1 MITLAIT
8 VGGWI
13 AIGFAALFVLLAI
26 WLVSWGIG
34 TYNKL
39 IKGRNKVK
47 NSWAQI
53 DVQLKRRFDLIP
65 NIVETVK
72 GYATHEKSI
81 FEEFAKARKLYDTG
95 AGEGSVG
102 KMAEANAQ
110 LSRLIAV
117 TVERYPELKADV
129 QFIKLQETL
138 NDTENKIAFAR
149 QFYNDVVLSFNN
161 SREVFPSNLIANMF
175 GFKEAELFKIVNE
188 AEKEAPKVKF

>member
-1 MITLAIT
+1 MITLITT
-8 VGGWI
+8 VGWILLGVLGLIILLIVILVGW
-13 AIGFAALFVLLAI
+13 A
-26 WLVSWGIG
+26 IG

-39 IKGRNKVK
+39 VMGRNKVK
-47 NSWAQI
+47 NSWSQI

-95 AGEGSVG
+95 ASEGSIG
-102 KMAEANAQ
+102 KMAEANSQ
-110 LSRLIAV
+110 LTKLVAL
-117 TVERYPELKADV
+117 TVEQYPILKADV

-138 NDTENKIAFAR
+138 SDTENKIAFAR

-161 SREVFPSNLIANMF
+161 QREVFPSNIIANMF
-175 GFKEAELFKIVNE
+175 SFKEAELFKLASE
-188 AEKEAPKVKF
+188 EEKEAPKVKF

>member
-1 MITLAIT
+1 MIILINT
-8 VGGWI
+8 VGWILLGVLGLLILLIVILVGW
-13 AIGFAALFVLLAI
+13 A
-26 WLVSWGIG
+26 IG

-39 IKGRNKVK
+39 VMGRNKVK
-47 NSWAQI
+47 NSWSQI

-95 AGEGSVG
+95 ASEGSIG
-102 KMAEANAQ
+102 KMAEANSQ
-110 LSRLIAV
+110 LTKLVAL
-117 TVERYPELKADV
+117 TVEQYPTLKADV

-138 NDTENKIAFAR
+138 SDTENKIAFAR

-161 SREVFPSNLIANMF
+161 LREVFPSNIIANMF
-175 GFKEAELFKIVNE
+175 GFKEAELFKLASE
-188 AEKEAPKVKF
+188 EEKEAPKVKF

>member
-1 MITLAIT
+1 MITLISL
-8 VGGWI
+8 GGWI
-13 AIGFAALFVLLAI
+13 AIGFAILFVLLAI
-26 WLVSWGIG
+26 WIVSWGIG

-39 IKGRNKVK
+39 VKGRNKVK

-95 AGEGSVG
+95 SGEGSVG

-117 TVERYPELKADV
+117 TVERYPELKADI

-161 SREVFPSNLIANMF
+161 SREVFPSNIIANMF
-175 GFKEAELFKIVNE
+175 GFKEAELFKIVNDI
-188 AEKEAPKVKF
+188 EKEAPKVKF

>member
-1 MITLAIT
+1 MITLIT
-8 VGGWI
+8 IGGWI
-13 AIGFAALFVLLAI
+13 AIAVVGLILLLIVILIGWA
-26 WLVSWGIG
+26 IG

-39 IKGRNKVK
+39 VMGRNKVK
-47 NSWAQI
+47 NSWSQI

-95 AGEGSVG
+95 ASEGSIG
-102 KMAEANAQ
+102 KMAEANSQ
-110 LSRLIAV
+110 LTKLVAL
-117 TVERYPELKADV
+117 TVEQYPTLKADV

-138 NDTENKIAFAR
+138 SDTENKIAFAR

-161 SREVFPSNLIANMF
+161 LREVFPSNIIANMF
-175 GFKEAELFKIVNE
+175 GFKEAELFKLASE
-188 AEKEAPKVKF
+188 EEKEAPKVKF

>member
-1 MITLAIT
+1 MITLISL
-8 VGGWI
+8 GGWI
-13 AIGFAALFVLLAI
+13 GIGFAALFVLLI
-26 WLVSWGIG
+26 IILVSWVIN

-39 IKGRNKVK
+39 VKGRNKVK
-47 NSWAQI
+47 NSWSQI

-72 GYATHEKSI
+72 GYASHEKSI

-95 AGEGSVG
+95 ASEGSVG

-117 TVERYPELKADV
+117 TVEQYPTLKADV
-129 QFIKLQETL
+129 QFVKLQETL
-138 NDTENKIAFAR
+138 GDTENKIAFAR

-161 SREVFPSNLIANMF
+161 AREVFPSNIVANMF
-175 GFKEAELFKIVNE
+175 GFKEAELFKITSE
-188 AEKEAPKVKF
+188 EEKEAPKVKF

>member
-1 MITLAIT
+1 MITFIS

-13 AIGFAALFVLLAI
+13 LIGVVALLLLLAI
-26 WLVSWGIG
+26 MLVSWGIN

-39 IKGRNKVK
+39 VKGRNKVK

-72 GYATHEKSI
+72 GYAAHEKSI
-81 FEEFAKARKLYDTG
+81 LEEFAKARKLYDTG

-110 LSRLIAV
+110 LSKLIAV
-117 TVERYPELKADV
+117 TIERYPELKADV
-129 QFIKLQETL
+129 QFVKLQETL

-161 SREVFPSNLIANMF
+161 SREVFPSNIIANMF
-175 GFKEAELFKIVNE
+175 GFKEAELFKIINE
-188 AEKEAPKVKF
+188 EEKEAPKVKF

>member
-1 MITLAIT
+1 M
-8 VGGWI
+8 GGWI
-13 AIGFAALFVLLAI
+13 AIAVVGLFLLLIVVLIGWA
-26 WLVSWGIG
+26 IG

-39 IKGRNKVK
+39 VMGRNKVK
-47 NSWAQI
+47 NSWSQI

-95 AGEGSVG
+95 NSEGNVG
-102 KMAEANAQ
+102 KMAEANSQ
-110 LSRLIAV
+110 LTKLVAL
-117 TVERYPELKADV
+117 TVEQYPNLKADV

-138 NDTENKIAFAR
+138 SDTENKIAFAR

-161 SREVFPSNLIANMF
+161 LREVFPSNIIANMF
-175 GFKEAELFKIVNE
+175 GFKEAELFKLASE
-188 AEKEAPKVKF
+188 EEKEAPKVKF

>member
-1 MITLAIT
+1 MITFIS

-13 AIGFAALFVLLAI
+13 AIGFAVLIVLLAI
-26 WLVSWGIG
+26 WIVSWGIG

-39 IKGRNKVK
+39 VKGRNKVK

-72 GYATHEKSI
+72 GYAAHEKSI
-81 FEEFAKARKLYDTG
+81 LEEFAKARKLYDTG

-110 LSRLIAV
+110 LSKLIAI
-117 TVERYPELKADV
+117 TVERYPELKADT

-161 SREVFPSNLIANMF
+161 SREVFPSNIIANMF
-175 GFKEAELFKIVNE
+175 GFKEAELFKIVKE
-188 AEKEAPKVKF
+188 EEKEAPKVKF

>member
-1 MITLAIT
+1 MITLIS

-13 AIGFAALFVLLAI
+13 AIGFAVLIVFLAI
-26 WLVSWGIG
+26 WIVSWGIG

-39 IKGRNKVK
+39 VKGRNKVK

-72 GYATHEKSI
+72 GYAAHEKSI
-81 FEEFAKARKLYDTG
+81 LEEFAKARKLYDTG

-110 LSRLIAV
+110 LSKLIAI
-117 TVERYPELKADV
+117 TVERYPELKADT

-161 SREVFPSNLIANMF
+161 SREVFPSNIIANMF
-175 GFKEAELFKIVNE
+175 GFKEAELFKIVKE
-188 AEKEAPKVKF
+188 EEKEAPKVKF